1 MEARP
6 WSCFQNLFDKSDSM
20 KIAFLHFDLSGG
32 PQSKNLEKLKVG
44 IELAAKAGAEWVIT
58 PEMALQ
64 GYFMTQ
70 TGHPYKLLKESG
82 KMTIPFQE
90 LARNYGI
97 AIFLGCGESDDM
109 TGLAYNS
116 CLVFSAQGDIVGR
129 QRKIRTLN
137 WVTEAWSAPG
147 TILEPF
153 VCDERKIGVLV
164 CADAWFGDN
173 GEKLAEAGSDAIVV
187 VAAWPPGC
195 GGPPEEAWKRC
206 SARTGGLPVFVC
218 NQTGINNGMDCTIAK
233 SAVVYGGEL
242 VCEYSGDEAILIF
255 DFDSFKANG
264 GKTNFE
270 ILNGEILS

>member
-1 MEARP
+1 MEARLKP
-6 WSCFQNLFDKSDSM
+6 CFLNLFDKGDSM

-32 PQSKNLEKLKVG
+32 PQSKNLEKLKTG
-44 IELAAKAGAEWVIT
+44 IERAAKAGAEWVIT

-70 TGHPYKLLKESG
+70 TGHPYELLKESG

-137 WVTEAWSAPG
+137 WVTEAWSVPE
-147 TILEPF
+147 TKLEPV
-153 VCDERKIGVLV
+153 VCDELKIGVLV
-164 CADAWFGDN
+164 CADAWFGEN
-173 GEKLAEAGSDAIVV
+173 GEKLANAGSEAIVV

-206 SARTGGLPVFVC
+206 SRSSGGLPVFVC
-218 NQTGINNGMDCTIAK
+218 NQTGINNGMDCTVAK
-233 SAVVYGGEL
+233 SAVVYDGEL
-242 VCEYSGDEAILIF
+242 ICEYSGAEAILMC
-255 DFDSFKANG
+255 DFDNFKTNANAA
-264 GKTNFE
+264 NFE
-270 ILNGEILS
+270 ILNGEI